1 MTGAVGGSVYS
12 GDLDSSTRL
21 AAVLGSPISHSLSPV
36 LFRAAFAAN
45 GLTHWQYRAIDCDAD
60 ALPRLLDSAGPSW
73 AGFSVTMPGKAAAAQ
88 SATSRSVRVDALGV
102 ANTLVRTTD
111 GWHAENTDVDGVV
124 GALHAAGVDLGRGPV
139 LVLGGGGT
147 ASAVLAALTELH
159 YAGPVVLA
167 GRRPE
172 STAAAADL
180 ACRLGLQVTTTGLAA
195 AEISPV
201 GRHATLVVSTVP
213 AGAADHLSAAL
224 AGAAALLDVVYH
236 PWPTSIA
243 AAGRPGRITVTGLDM
258 LLHQALRQFEL
269 ITGIA
274 APAVAMRSALLAAA
288 DVDLPLPLGR

>member
-1 MTGAVGGSVYS
+1 MGSEAYS
-12 GDLDSSTRL
+12 EPVRL

-36 LFRAAFAAN
+36 LYRAAFAAS

-88 SATSRSVRVDALGV
+88 SAASRSARVDALGV
-102 ANTLVRTTD
+102 ANTLVRTTC

-124 GALHAAGVDLGRGPV
+124 GALHAAGVDLGPGPV
-139 LVLGGGGT
+139 LILGGGGT
-147 ASAVLAALTELH
+147 ASAVIAALAEMH

-180 ACRLGLQVTTTGLAA
+180 ACRMGLQVTTSGLAA

-201 GRHATLVVSTVP
+201 GRHSTLVVSTVP
-213 AGAADHLSAAL
+213 ACGADHLSAAL
-224 AGAAALLDVVYH
+224 AEATALLDVVYH
-236 PWPTSIA
+236 PWPTPIA
-243 AAGRPGRITVTGLDM
+243 AAGTPGRITVTGLDM

-274 APAVAMRSALLAAA
+274 APAVAMRSALLAAV
-288 DVDLPLPLGR
+288 DVDLPLPLDC